1 MIDLLLQRLSKVV
14 SRGQNRYMACCPAHD
29 DKNPSLAISQLP
41 DGRILLKCFAGCDV
55 MSVMQAVGLSVSD
68 LFPDGGLGHY
78 QSFARLEDDVR
89 KSETDKYFK
98 EKVILILADEDR
110 ANGKRLSQADLITE
124 RNAYLKLRKLGIL
137 EKEAI

>member
-1 MIDLLLQRLSKVV
+1 
-14 SRGQNRYMACCPAHD
+14 
-29 DKNPSLAISQLP
+29 
-41 DGRILLKCFAGCDV
+41 

-78 QSFARLEDDVR
+78 RSFARLEDDVR

>member
-1 MIDLLLQRLSKVV
+1 M
-14 SRGQNRYMACCPAHD
+14 
-29 DKNPSLAISQLP
+29 
-41 DGRILLKCFAGCDV
+41 
-55 MSVMQAVGLSVSD
+55 
-68 LFPDGGLGHY
+68 
-78 QSFARLEDDVR
+78 R